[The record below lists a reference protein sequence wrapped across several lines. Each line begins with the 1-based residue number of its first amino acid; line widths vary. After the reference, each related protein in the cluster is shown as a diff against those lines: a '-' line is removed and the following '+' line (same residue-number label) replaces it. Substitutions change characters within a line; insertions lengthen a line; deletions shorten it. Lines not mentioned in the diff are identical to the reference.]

1 MPFKSK
7 AQQRWGNSSTGQK
20 ALGGKENVSEWNNA
34 TDFKHLPE
42 KAMATKEV
50 NLGKKHESF
59 KVKEGSLH
67 KMLGIS
73 EDKKIGD
80 ERLHKALHSQNP
92 TIRRKAASGIGLSH
106 MKKG

>member
-1 MPFKSK
+1 MPFVSK
-7 AQQRWGNSSTGQK
+7 AQAKWGNSPAGHK
-20 ALGGKENVSEWNNA
+20 ALGDVSEWNNA

-42 KAMATKEV
+42 KVMSTKEV

-73 EDKKIGD
+73 EDKKIGE

-106 MKKG
+106 MHKG